1 VTGIRFAARNR
12 TPCRAESHKLIN
24 VTKHE
29 DRDGFRRWTAVKE
42 VSRKLPRG
50 LHSVTTVQTVFTGL
64 I

>member
-1 VTGIRFAARNR
+1 MTGTRFAARNR
-12 TPCRAESHKLIN
+12 TPTSRAESLKLIN

-29 DRDGFRRWTAVKE
+29 ERDGFRCWTAVKE
-42 VSRKLPRG
+42 VSGR